1 MQVVAEDSVVE
12 RAREGDPAA
21 FQTLVERHSG
31 DVFRLAFRMTRHEE
45 DAEDVVQETFIRAYK
60 RLEHFEGRANFKTW
74 LYRVTANTAI
84 DLLRRRKR
92 AESRSEPLDH
102 VEPGVSAGQE
112 RALFGSQVRDHI
124 ELALTGLTDLERA
137 AFVLRHCEDLSLKEI
152 SATLDITLNA
162 TKQAIFRAVRKLRT
176 TLAAVPRSAT

>member
-1 MQVVAEDSVVE
+1 MVADDPVVE
-12 RAREGDPAA
+12 RAQRGDPAA
-21 FQTLVERHSG
+21 FRTLVERHSG

-92 AESRSEPLDH
+92 AESRSEPLED
-102 VEPGVSAGQE
+102 VEPGVAAGQE
-112 RALFGSQVRDHI
+112 RSVLGSQVRERI
-124 ELALTGLTDLERA
+124 ESALVDLSELERA
-137 AFVLRHCEDLSLKEI
+137 AFVLRHCEELSLKEI
-152 SATLDITLNA
+152 SATLDITISA
-162 TKQAIFRAVRKLRT
+162 TKQAIFRAVRKLRS
-176 TLAAVPRSAT
+176 TLATVPRGV